1 MYEYSRCGGRDNIYV
16 DPWKRI
22 LPGESL
28 HKIGKELMPEPWC
41 IGPNTGGSFGDAT
54 VSPALLPTSGGRA
67 IAGYSPRGRARAEGQ
82 GWWRHPSLPR
92 PIALF
97 RELSSARA
105 AGDGNPRAGK
115 AAVALPAVCRPH
127 GAARGGRRMGAEH
140 ACRGAPAPLR
150 HAAARGRWRHQA
162 LDPRSSECAPPA
174 LTSHH
179 TDRRGAPGHCCAL
192 PQCVRG
198 LFGLGGSPAGWP
210 TSTSTVLE
218 AAH

>member
-1 MYEYSRCGGRDNIYV
+1 
-16 DPWKRI
+16 
-22 LPGESL
+22 
-28 HKIGKELMPEPWC
+28 MPRP
-41 IGPNTGGSFGDAT
+41 TQGSFGDAT

-115 AAVALPAVCRPH
+115 AAVALPAVRRPH

-174 LTSHH
+174 LTTHH
-179 TDRRGAPGHCCAL
+179 TDRRGAPGQDTAAPSHSACGDCLVWA
-192 PQCVRG
+192 VRPPGGPPVPVLCLKRLTDAG
-198 LFGLGGSPAGWP
+198 LRRSQ
-210 TSTSTVLE
+210 
-218 AAH
+218 AHERIRR